1 MTVDSDRW
9 RQGLNNGHSMTD
21 RTDTGSNVSSEQAER
36 CDYDNGE
43 VFTFGGDQAL
53 LTKFAAR
60 LAGYGALSH
69 SAIQR
74 SQRGSASTMPR
85 LRDSSSAT
93 RERSRRSLSIQGP

>member
-36 CDYDNGE
+36 CDNYNERGSE

-60 LAGYGALSH
+60 LAG
-69 SAIQR
+69 
-74 SQRGSASTMPR
+74 
-85 LRDSSSAT
+85 
-93 RERSRRSLSIQGP
+93 